1 MSAAAP
7 SVPAP
12 APAQAAADAAR
23 VSYWQVV
30 GGQLRKN
37 RVAMA
42 AWALVKGLVG
52 VAVFA
57 PLLAFNLPLVHADG
71 GFPTSPLLSS
81 LFDRTWFEGGVDVFF
96 NLLLLALPVWL
107 LVPGTVR
114 ALRAGA
120 RGVAWARVG
129 RTAVVAAGLLAAGLV
144 LRAPDWLP
152 PFLRLAGGLGLLAA
166 VVRLLTAL
174 RFGGLALLVVVGALE
189 LWAVVGGKAALAVAV
204 LGVVLP
210 GAVVV
215 GLGAAGRLSAS
226 RARFAC
232 LLLCAAGLVAIQ
244 LKPQETSLPTPW
256 RGPESQVAGW
266 TLFPPVPFHPNA
278 VGEPEAR
285 DRARSRP
292 DAVNWLGCDVNGRDV
307 ATRIVFGARISV
319 TIGLVGVS
327 IYILIGILLGSLAG
341 YYGGKVDLL
350 VMRLVEIM
358 ICFPT
363 MFLLLTIIAVFE
375 SRSIFLIMA
384 AIGFV
389 GWPGVTRLVRGEFLR
404 QRNLDYVT
412 AAQAVGLRERRV
424 IFRHVLPN
432 CLGPVLVSASF
443 GIAGAILT
451 ESGIAFLGLGDQT
464 AVSWG
469 QMLTTGRSSQE
480 WHLILVPGFAIF
492 FVVTVFNLLG
502 EGLRDALD
510 PKLRR

>member
-1 MSAAAP
+1 VSADRTIANTAANT
-7 SVPAP
+7 
-12 APAQAAADAAR
+12 AATAASAAR

-30 GGQLRKN
+30 LGQLRKN
-37 RVAMA
+37 HVAMF
-42 AWALVKGLVG
+42 AWRLVQGLLL
-52 VAVFA
+52 VAVAA
-57 PLLAFNLPLVHADG
+57 PVLAFNVPLLHASDVG
-71 GFPTSPLLSS
+71 LRTPLLSS
-81 LFDRTWFEGGVDVFF
+81 LFDRTLFEGGVDVFF
-96 NLLLLALPVWL
+96 NLMLLVAPAWLLARRLFRRGPDGPVLSVVRAVL
-107 LVPGTVR
+107 LAVVLAIELFAATGGRAAMWIAVAGVAVPGA
-114 ALRAGA
+114 ALLAFAARAGRPTPKA
-120 RGVAWARVG
+120 
-129 RTAVVAAGLLAAGLV
+129 
-144 LRAPDWLP
+144 
-152 PFLRLAGGLGLLAA
+152 
-166 VVRLLTAL
+166 VRLLCL
-174 RFGGLALLVVVGALE
+174 FVF
-189 LWAVVGGKAALAVAV
+189 
-204 LGVVLP
+204 
-210 GAVVV
+210 VV
-215 GLGAAGRLSAS
+215 GLGAIVS
-226 RARFAC
+226 RD
-232 LLLCAAGLVAIQ
+232 
-244 LKPQETSLPTPW
+244 QETTLPQVW
-256 RGPESQVAGW
+256 RGPSAAVGGAMW
-266 TLFPPVPFHPNA
+266 FPPVPYHPNA

-285 DRARSRP
+285 ARARSRP
-292 DAVNWLGCDVNGRDV
+292 DRHNWLGCDVNGRDV
-307 ATRIVFGARISV
+307 VTRIVFGSRISV

-327 IYILIGILLGSLAG
+327 IYILIGVLLGSLAG
-341 YYGGKVDLL
+341 YYGGKVDLAI
-350 VMRLVEIM
+350 MRLVEIM

-412 AAQAVGLRERRV
+412 AARALGLKERRV

-432 CLGPVLVSASF
+432 CLGPVLVSATF